1 MAASK
6 QVPVSRRALIARLN
20 RHLKK
25 DGECLRTS
33 RGERARQDLGD
44 YFVIDV
50 SKNHVINKDVDLEDL
65 GRELGVLAA
74 FEKLTDD

>member
-6 QVPVSRRALIARLN
+6 QVPVSRRALFARIN

-25 DGECLRTS
+25 DGEWLRAS
-33 RGERARQDLGD
+33 RGERALQDLGE
-44 YFVIDV
+44 YYVIDISRNFV
-50 SKNHVINKDVDLEDL
+50 LHKDVDLEDL